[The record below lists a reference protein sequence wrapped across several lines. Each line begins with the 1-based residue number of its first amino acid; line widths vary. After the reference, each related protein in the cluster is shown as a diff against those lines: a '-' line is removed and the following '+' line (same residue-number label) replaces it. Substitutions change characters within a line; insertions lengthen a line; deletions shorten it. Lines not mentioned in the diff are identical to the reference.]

1 MKILR
6 NFDKYELI
14 ELQTLKDFDMY
25 AMDSI
30 GNIWSK
36 YRNNYIKQFITKK
49 SGLIVWLRKDGK
61 RHKLQVSKLLREFT
75 SQRSIGHPAP

>member
-1 MKILR
+1 MKIVKD
-6 NFDKYELI
+6 FDKYALI
-14 ELQTLKDFDMY
+14 ELKTLNDFDMY
-25 AMDSI
+25 AIDSI

-49 SGLIVWLRKDGK
+49 SGIVVFLKKDGK

-75 SQRSIGHPAP
+75 SQRSIGHPEP